1 MLIAIPTIVSLTWEK
16 MLGKCPV
23 FSWECVEIVGIP
35 TWVPDIEL
43 GKTFCKISEEIVGI
57 PTSVPDIEL
66 GKTFCKISD
75 KVGVKINDKDIES
88 CHRVGSQGRTIVKFS
103 HRKDCWELMK
113 VKKDLSKLNLINI
126 DLGNTKIFI
135 NQSFCDIINYY
146 GLKVNGCM
154 QWSKF
159 SYYVSNRT
167 VEVKLEE
174 NCRPIQ
180 LRIQLTSPSISLA

>member
-1 MLIAIPTIVSLTWEK
+1 MLIASPTIVSLTWEK

-35 TWVPDIEL
+35 T
-43 GKTFCKISEEIVGI
+43 
-57 PTSVPDIEL
+57 SVPDIEL
-66 GKTFCKISD
+66 EKTFCKIAD